1 MKPMTAEEIKEV
13 LPAFQ
18 GSMDHYRSSAFA
30 RNIYH
35 TDGVQWL
42 ADVARCFWLIDAI
55 VSYQMNPRVYREPFQ
70 VWTLKVENSHALLM
84 ASDGNEDTPPIAT
97 QKIPYTDFP
106 LEEITLY
113 LEDGSLDMEHPAK
126 ILMLPSER

>member
-1 MKPMTAEEIKEV
+1 MNAEEIKDV
-13 LPAFQ
+13 LPGFI
-18 GSMDHYRSSAFA
+18 GTTDHYRSSAFA

-42 ADVARCFWLIDAI
+42 AEVAKCFWPIDAI
-55 VSYQMNPRVYREPFQ
+55 VSYQMNPRVRREPFQ
-70 VWTLKVENSHALLM
+70 VWTLKVQNGQALLLC
-84 ASDGNEDTPPIAT
+84 SDGNEDTQPLAT
-97 QKIPYTDFP
+97 QQIPYTDFP

-113 LEDGSLDMEHPAK
+113 VEDGSLDMEHPAK